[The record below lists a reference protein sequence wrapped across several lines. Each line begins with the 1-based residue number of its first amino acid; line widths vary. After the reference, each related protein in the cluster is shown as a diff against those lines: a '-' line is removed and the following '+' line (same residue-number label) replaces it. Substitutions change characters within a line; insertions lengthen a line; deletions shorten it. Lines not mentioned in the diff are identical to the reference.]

1 MRINNL
7 LILLCCFFPEETA
20 RGNMRDT
27 HRLLVLPVLLA
38 VLALHS
44 VKNLDVMK
52 KFERKHPLANNWI
65 IYPPDLPGCARIPE
79 TNRVR
84 ERSSTLP
91 LRAVGIEPGHTAARM
106 DGRQVQNEMHNA
118 STQANTS
125 SKVSWIVVNP

>member
-1 MRINNL
+1 ML
-7 LILLCCFFPEETA
+7 FLP
-20 RGNMRDT
+20 RGNCRRKYERYAPFT
-27 HRLLVLPVLLA
+27 GLPVVLA
-38 VLALHS
+38 ILALHS

-118 STQANTS
+118 STQANAS